1 MKPFLALEASAGSG
15 KTFALSV
22 RFIATILNGANPNE
36 IVALTFT
43 KKAANEMKER
53 IIKTFLAL
61 ETHVAE
67 LAELSKML
75 KKSEEEILKMRD
87 KQKAKFLES
96 NLKIGT
102 FDSFFASILR
112 QFSLNL
118 GLSSDFDISSNLK
131 ELQRA
136 EFIAQISKN
145 STLLKAL
152 ATSIETAQKSQ
163 NNFFE
168 TLEMFY
174 ENFSSLKCDE
184 NAKFPN
190 PDGVKKALLNLREYA
205 ENNGGSKTAV
215 DSFSE
220 AEPIEL
226 IKRSFISK
234 ESLEY
239 RTYSKIYTPKL
250 DELFFELKNE
260 LKSYF
265 DELEAYKI
273 NELGRFLEIYK
284 RVKLELN
291 QKLNTLTFS
300 DINALVY
307 ELLCGKLDNQML
319 YFRLDGR
326 INHLLI
332 DEFQDTNVTQ
342 YEIMK
347 PLIAEIVAGYGQNGL
362 GSFFYVGDT
371 KQSIYRFRGGKKE
384 LFDKLKSDFAQIENE
399 NLDTN
404 YRSFKALVKFS
415 NAVFKDKIAN
425 FIEQKASVKNDERID
440 GVQVLDECEYFKNE
454 FNDHG
459 FLRVV
464 SSQDIVNEAVEQTKN
479 LLANGV
485 KEDDI
490 TILCWKNEDID
501 RLSLALESSGI
512 KSLGEGAT
520 ELIKSPYVGALL
532 EYAKFCLFGDE
543 IYKLNT
549 EAILDVKAVR
559 LKIDEAKPAF
569 QSLKY
574 LADKLGVSSGN
585 SDVLRLYEM
594 AQEFGNLAN
603 FIFNLERTQE
613 KASSKSKNGVKIMTV
628 HKSKGLQFEHV
639 IVCDKIGGDKNDSS
653 NFITEYDINS
663 GWQIKHNVKKESF
676 DDEFASLKERVKEL
690 EYAEDINK
698 LYVAFTRAICSLVVV
713 KKLQANGKN
722 PSFFSAY
729 ESSGKSM
736 EYLNLNDFSF
746 GKILPSKSESAN
758 EKISHDHLEIVKISK
773 QEVDES
779 QRQSSKNLHAIY
791 VGLALHYL
799 LEMTAKFD
807 ENELEIAK
815 ISMQNRFSKF
825 LTQNELDDVYK
836 SALNLIKDEKFKEFT
851 NSKFVFKEQPIRFQ
865 NSLRQI
871 DLLCFKDDE
880 ICIIDYKTS
889 KKNTEENIAQ
899 ITQYKDA
906 IEQFYQ
912 NFNVRAALFYAFKDK
927 IEWIEI

>member
-22 RFIATILNGANPNE
+22 RFIATILSGANPNE

-61 ETHVAE
+61 ETHFAE
-67 LAELSKML
+67 LTELAKML
-75 KKSEEEILKMRD
+75 SKSEEEILKMRD

-136 EFIAQISKN
+136 EFIAQISKDN
-145 STLLKAL
+145 ALLKAL
-152 ATSIETAQKSQ
+152 AASIANAQKSQ

-174 ENFSSLKCDE
+174 ENFSSLKRDE
-184 NAKFPN
+184 NAKFPSSN
-190 PDGVKKALLNLREYA
+190 RIKRALLNLREYA
-205 ENNGGSKTAV
+205 QMSGGSKTAV

-226 IKRSFISK
+226 IKRSFISR

-250 DELFFELKNE
+250 DELFFELKSE

-265 DELEAYKI
+265 SELEAYKI

-291 QKLNTLTFS
+291 KKLNTLTFS

-307 ELLCGKLDNQML
+307 ELLCGKLDNEML

-415 NAVFKDKIAN
+415 NAVFKDKISN
-425 FIEQKASVKNDERID
+425 FKEQKACVKDDDRIAHAA
-440 GVQVLDECEYFKNE
+440 VLDSCEYFQSE
-454 FNDHG
+454 AGDHG

-464 SSQDIVNEAVEQTKN
+464 SSDDIVNEAVEQTKN

-501 RLSLALESSGI
+501 RLGFTLESSGI
-512 KSLGEGAT
+512 KSVGEGAT
-520 ELIKSPYVGALL
+520 TLLKSPYVGAVI

-549 EAILDVKAVR
+549 EAILNIKVSKLSVD
-559 LKIDEAKPAF
+559 IAKPAF
-569 QSLKY
+569 ASLKY
-574 LADKLGVSSGN
+574 LASKLGVDGSN
-585 SDVLRLYEM
+585 ADMLRLYEVS
-594 AQEFGNLAN
+594 QEYGNLAN
-603 FIFNLERTQE
+603 FIFNLEKIE
-613 KASSKSKNGVKIMTV
+613 AKASAKSKSGVKIMTV

-653 NFITEYDINS
+653 NFITEYDINTS
-663 GWQIKHNVKKESF
+663 WQIKHNVKKESF
-676 DDEFASLKERVKEL
+676 DEEFARLKERAREL

-713 KKLQANGKN
+713 KKFEANGKN

-729 ESSGKSM
+729 ESGGKDV

-746 GKILPSKSESAN
+746 GKILPSKSE
-758 EKISHDHLEIVKISK
+758 KIIKDISHERLDIVKISR
-773 QEVDES
+773 QDVDET
-779 QRQSSKNLHAIY
+779 QKQSGKNLHAIY
-791 VGLALHYL
+791 FGLALHYL

-825 LTQNELDDVYK
+825 LSQNELSDVYE
-836 SALNLIKDEKFKEFT
+836 SGLNLIKDEKFKELT
-851 NSKFVFKEQPIRFQ
+851 KDKTVLKEQPFRFL
-865 NSLRQI
+865 NTLGRI
-871 DLLCFKDDE
+871 DLLCVNESE

-889 KKNTEENIAQ
+889 KKNIQENIAQ
-899 ITQYKDA
+899 VTQYKEA
-906 IEQFYQ
+906 IRQFYP
-912 NFNVRAALFYAFKDK
+912 NLNMRAALFYALKDK
-927 IEWIEI
+927 TEHIEI